1 MRFVTAIIHVVE
13 NLEAAG
19 AFFCTAL
26 GFSYSQNQGNRG
38 VLLENGS
45 VTLRLIDNLNLVSKS
60 LNLELYSQQLDD
72 DVQALLD
79 FPAVSLISEKIQINP
94 YRQEIQLQ
102 APHSVTITLFQ
113 EFDEDDLGILLP
125 LPISLDWQ
133 PQALDCIQQL
143 LTYVPID
150 FRQLARTL
158 VTERAEVLAAE
169 QGEIT
174 VELKTA
180 VQALAETTPHF
191 QHPALVA
198 ALRERGIDPSRH
210 FKESIS

>member
-1 MRFVTAIIHVVE
+1 MRFVTALIHSVE
-13 NLEAAG
+13 NIEAARD
-19 AFFCTAL
+19 FFCTVL
-26 GFSYSQNQGNRG
+26 GFTQSQNQGNRG
-38 VLLENGS
+38 LLLENGS
-45 VTLRLIDNLNLVSKS
+45 VTIRLVNDIEVVAKS
-60 LNLELYSQQLDD
+60 LTLELYSRQLDD
-72 DVQALLD
+72 DTQALL
-79 FPAVSLISEKIQINP
+79 AVPQLSLIREKVHINP
-94 YRQEIQLQ
+94 YRLETHLQ
-102 APHSVTITLFQ
+102 APHSVVITLFQ
-113 EFDEDDLGILLP
+113 EFNEDDLGILLP

-158 VTERAEVLAAE
+158 ITERAEVLTAE

-174 VELKTA
+174 VKLNTA

-198 ALRERGIDPSRH
+198 ALRERNIDPAQH
-210 FKESIS
+210 FKDPVS